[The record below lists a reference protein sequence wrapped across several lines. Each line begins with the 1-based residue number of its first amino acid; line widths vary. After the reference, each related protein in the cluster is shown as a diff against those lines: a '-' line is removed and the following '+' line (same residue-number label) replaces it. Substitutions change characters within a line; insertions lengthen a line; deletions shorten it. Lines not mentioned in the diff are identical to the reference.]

1 MNNLLA
7 AQFLEGV
14 MPPYSYRVEPF
25 IVKHV
30 GVNIDN
36 FGHSK
41 SGLVDHS
48 TLETGCPAMKFAKK
62 V

>member
-1 MNNLLA
+1 MYNLLA
-7 AQFLEGV
+7 TQLLEGV
-14 MPPYSYRVEPF
+14 IAFILKYRVESF

-41 SGLVDHS
+41 SRFG
-48 TLETGCPAMKFAKK
+48 
-62 V
+62 